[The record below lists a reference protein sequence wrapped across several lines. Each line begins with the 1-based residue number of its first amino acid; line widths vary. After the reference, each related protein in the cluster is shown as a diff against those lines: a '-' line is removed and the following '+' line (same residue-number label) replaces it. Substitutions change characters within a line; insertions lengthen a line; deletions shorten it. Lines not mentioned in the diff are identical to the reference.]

1 MVIITKAVGSTSN
14 AINDCVNCN
23 ALGGHDHD
31 IMLLS
36 CTNKS
41 LQPSASDAS
50 SFIGPRC
57 NLEHNTH
64 LKVNRYDVG
73 EDSSDGKNEWTS
85 SNESVLSV
93 VGSSGS
99 IPPKPHSLKS
109 STKSSFEVS
118 SQPLS
123 GHSMIGP
130 PLPKGMACKELAI
143 AE

>member
-1 MVIITKAVGSTSN
+1 MVAIVKMTTMMMTTMTAPLPMLVYASLLVVIITKAVGSTSN

-23 ALGGHDHD
+23 ASGGSDHD

-73 EDSSDGKNEWTS
+73 EDSSDGKM
-85 SNESVLSV
+85 
-93 VGSSGS
+93 SG
-99 IPPKPHSLKS
+99 PVPMK
-109 STKSSFEVS
+109 VY
-118 SQPLS
+118 
-123 GHSMIGP
+123 
-130 PLPKGMACKELAI
+130 
-143 AE
+143 